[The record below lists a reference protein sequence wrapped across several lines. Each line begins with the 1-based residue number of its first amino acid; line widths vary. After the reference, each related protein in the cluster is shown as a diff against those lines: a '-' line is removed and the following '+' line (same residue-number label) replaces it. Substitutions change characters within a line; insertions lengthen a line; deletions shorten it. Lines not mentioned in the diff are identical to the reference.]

1 MEISRFCYFCCGGI
15 RRSGFGYHP
24 RWRVCSIHQVSCA
37 SWHLQFCAG
46 ADVVHVIRQTWRS
59 TFYFS
64 TALAVVYLALGWFSI
79 DEDYPLVG
87 IDRRIDWLG
96 AFLVTAGLVMIVFVL
111 GEGGVVGWATPCS
124 SLSLLVLFS
133 TNLSNVR

>member
-1 MEISRFCYFCCGGI
+1 MFNTPSKLCFLVPSAAR
-15 RRSGFGYHP
+15 
-24 RWRVCSIHQVSCA
+24 
-37 SWHLQFCAG
+37 

-79 DEDYPLVG
+79 DDDSPLVG

-124 SLSLLVLFS
+124 SPFLVG
-133 TNLSNVR
+133 TIPH